1 MTQLEAELKSRLLD
15 LDARVHTLEACL
27 RFNGF
32 ITSPDYAAPAVSTM
46 TQTVSKTFDL
56 ENK

>member
-32 ITSPDYAAPAVSTM
+32 ITSPDYAAPVSTM

>member
-32 ITSPDYAAPAVSTM
+32 ITSPDYNAPVSTM

>member
-32 ITSPDYAAPAVSTM
+32 ITSPNYTAEPVSTM
-46 TQTVSKTFDL
+46 TQTVSKTVDL

>member
-27 RFNGF
+27 RFNRIHYITRLCRCGF
-32 ITSPDYAAPAVSTM
+32 NNDSDSIKDIR
-46 TQTVSKTFDL
+46 L
-56 ENK
+56 RE

>member
-1 MTQLEAELKSRLLD
+1 MTPFEAELKSKLLD

-32 ITSPDYAAPAVSTM
+32 ISSPDYTTYPVSTM
-46 TQTVSKTFDL
+46 TQTVSKSFDL
-56 ENK
+56 GD

>member
-32 ITSPDYAAPAVSTM
+32 ITSPDYNAQPVSTM

-56 ENK
+56 GE